1 MPPKP
6 RQVKMENKSALAAMQ
21 RLESRS
27 DEELEAE
34 TRFRAAA
41 QAILGARAAERMDA
55 KRSREHF
62 RAAIAAARP
71 QERLQLRRMAEAS
84 LALAER
90 RPADLKAAAEK
101 LGQTPPTNRQLL
113 ALRFI
118 GIVAPPPGA
127 SIFLRIRGILLI
139 ILLVIALLALGWG
152 IIQLVSLPFGG
163 IDKGVSIF
171 WGFLLVCVVL
181 GVLFLFG
188 RRRQKR
194 AREKQAEQ
202 RAQAATSGRRES
214 QPYPRSPL
222 RPRDAGAVRWDC
234 RVMHSDTTPTG
245 MVELTDVTRVFGRG
259 DGAVNALDGV
269 TLSLRRGTFTAIMG
283 PSGSGKSTLLQSAA
297 GLDRPTSGRVRLGE
311 HELTELGER
320 ALAGLRRERIGF
332 VFQSFNLL
340 GALTAEQNVS
350 LPSRL
355 AGKRLPRSAVR
366 DVLERVGLGERAR
379 HRPAQLSG
387 GQQQRVAIARALV
400 GEPDVIFADEPTGA
414 LDSRSGRSVLE
425 LLRRTIDDGGRT
437 LVMVTHD
444 PSAAAWADRV
454 VFMADGRLA
463 GELTAPTAEQVAERL
478 TGLGA

>member
-1 MPPKP
+1 
-6 RQVKMENKSALAAMQ
+6 
-21 RLESRS
+21 
-27 DEELEAE
+27 
-34 TRFRAAA
+34 
-41 QAILGARAAERMDA
+41 
-55 KRSREHF
+55 
-62 RAAIAAARP
+62 
-71 QERLQLRRMAEAS
+71 
-84 LALAER
+84 
-90 RPADLKAAAEK
+90 
-101 LGQTPPTNRQLL
+101 
-113 ALRFI
+113 
-118 GIVAPPPGA
+118 
-127 SIFLRIRGILLI
+127 
-139 ILLVIALLALGWG
+139 
-152 IIQLVSLPFGG
+152 
-163 IDKGVSIF
+163 
-171 WGFLLVCVVL
+171 
-181 GVLFLFG
+181 
-188 RRRQKR
+188 
-194 AREKQAEQ
+194 
-202 RAQAATSGRRES
+202 
-214 QPYPRSPL
+214 
-222 RPRDAGAVRWDC
+222 
-234 RVMHSDTTPTG
+234 MHSDTTPTG

-425 LLRRTIDDGGRT
+425 LLRRTIDEGGRT